1 MSGLSRR
8 CEIIARAR
16 RTADSSSC
24 SCAIVVGVSLPAGW
38 PPRFGPSFARDSV
51 LLSLLR
57 TCVFDSGH
65 GFSPASQRNWQ
76 QRLEPWPRTI
86 ASARVFWFC
95 ASPPFFPAKILRQ
108 DRVGSTI
115 THSVDLQHPSI
126 SAVRRFIS
134 SPLSNGTWA
143 MISTTDHLSRRGRSR
158 SACSGTPAINSATL
172 LGASDWIVRGI
183 LRCVGGSQIDFILCV
198 ISVCDLALTL
208 QNLLKKD
215 RVCP

>member
-76 QRLEPWPRTI
+76 QRLEPWRRTI

-95 ASPPFFPAKILRQ
+95 ASPPFLLEKTGERHKTRKHERWLWFGARVRAVAASCVARQ
-108 DRVGSTI
+108 ERS
-115 THSVDLQHPSI
+115 
-126 SAVRRFIS
+126 
-134 SPLSNGTWA
+134 
-143 MISTTDHLSRRGRSR
+143 RGRSR
-158 SACSGTPAINSATL
+158 THRCEEGRAAHYLAQRKDRSA
-172 LGASDWIVRGI
+172 GASLPEEKRQ
-183 LRCVGGSQIDFILCV
+183 R
-198 ISVCDLALTL
+198 
-208 QNLLKKD
+208 
-215 RVCP
+215 R